1 MVVPSVSSLG
11 MDPCVTTLTQSHQVI
26 PVMCTTFSKG
36 QLVVY
41 LFNGYKHSLLV
52 TLLTEGMGLNVTVTD
67 AFPRSSVPSP
77 RSRVTVVLLVTLVLF
92 PLVFLAEPTFSKVG
106 TTGVVA
112 GVFRFPWHVASNLLP
127 RS

>member
-26 PVMCTTFSKG
+26 PVMCTTFSKW

-52 TLLTEGMGLNVTVTD
+52 TLLAEGVGLDVAVTD

-92 PLVFLAEPTFSKVG
+92 PLVFLAEPSFSKVG

-112 GVFRFPWHVASNLLP
+112 GVFCFSWHGCY
-127 RS
+127 

>member
-1 MVVPSVSSLG
+1 MVVPPVSSLG

-41 LFNGYKHSLLV
+41 LFNGYEHSLLV
-52 TLLTEGMGLNVTVTD
+52 ALLTEGVGLNIAVTD
-67 AFPRSSVPSP
+67 AFPRSSIPSP

-92 PLVFLAEPTFSKVG
+92 PLVLFTEPTFSKVG

-112 GVFRFPWHVASNLLP
+112 GVFRFSWHYLTNL
-127 RS
+127 SAI